1 MNKWRLSTAVSAMF
15 LCFMGAFTSAFAQE
29 VVVSGSVVD
38 DRGKAVAG
46 VGIKAKGVAAGGFSD
61 SKGLWRVRI
70 PNANGATLVFSYIGF
85 KPFELKATESKADIL
100 VKLQE
105 DVLKTSEIVV
115 TGVASSI
122 KKANSPT
129 SIGTISEKEL
139 LPAPAQTVDQAFA
152 AKFAGVSIRQNT
164 GAPGG
169 GNSITLRGATTLIGG
184 SQPLYIIDGVIVNNG
199 TFSGGQNT
207 VTAAGAGGAT
217 GGATQEQSANR
228 IADINPNDIEDVQ
241 VLKGPSAAAA
251 YGAKAASGVII
262 IKTKQGRAGKTNITV
277 NQQIGYNELQRKLG
291 LRRFNDTS
299 EVAAWNSDLVPVFR
313 AAQAAGNT
321 FIDHEQELYGQRGF
335 VNETDVNVRG
345 GSEST
350 QYSLG
355 GTFRSDQGIV
365 KNTGFERLAGRLN
378 VNQIFSDRFTARIGL
393 NYMRTRSDRGF
404 TGNSNGD
411 NVSIP
416 YIISVMPTFFD
427 ARPKNG
433 VYPDMLGLNPANPYE
448 VVDKIRNT
456 EYVNRTIISANV
468 NWDIVKTEEQS
479 LSFVFQGGA
488 DFIAQRNI
496 IADPLTTLHQRVKPF
511 PGLLG
516 VSDANN
522 INSNMFL
529 TLVHRLDAG
538 NGLNFTTQAGAQF
551 ENQQSNSIVNVANGV
566 TSTLDNVTGAALQQS
581 VQTIVN
587 RYDRG
592 FYAQEDIDISGKF
605 FITAS
610 IRGDQSSVNGDVNR
624 FFLFPKAAASV
635 QFANFDFW
643 EGLRGILP
651 QAKLRAAWGQAG
663 TPVNNA
669 AAKFN
674 LLSNL
679 NNNLGGLGAGLA
691 VNPRLGNPDIRPETA
706 TEFEVGIDA
715 TLGEGIATVELTYY
729 QKRVTDLI
737 LPRVLPTSSG
747 YANIFENA
755 ATMSNNGFEASVNIN
770 AVRTEGFSWTPRI
783 NFFTNVT
790 RIDSLSVPAYNSG
803 GFGVGY
809 GANRIQQGVSATAIF
824 GRSNLGRLSATDTV
838 NRAGVWNRTTPE
850 GDSNPLFQVGFANTL
865 KFGNLEF
872 YFLIDWRQGGS
883 VVNLTQALYVENGPD
898 AENNMWGDRAE
909 GKRITDI
916 ANTSVIDGGKTPY
929 IQDASFVKFRE
940 ASLNYTFTKD
950 ILAGGFLDALEF
962 IRLGVS
968 GRNLFMITPYKGY
981 DPEVSN
987 FGNIVSSAG
996 QDVAPFPSSR
1006 SLFVNLSFGF

>member
-1 MNKWRLSTAVSAMF
+1 MNKWRLSVALTTVF
-15 LCFMGAFTSAFAQE
+15 FCVVGAFATAFAQE
-29 VVVSGSVVD
+29 VIVSGSVLD

-46 VGIKAKGVAAGGFSD
+46 VSIKAKGVQAGGFSD

-70 PNANGATLVFSYIGF
+70 PNANGATLVFNYIGF
-85 KPFELKATESKADIL
+85 KPFELKATESKTDIV

-105 DVLKTSEIVV
+105 DILKTSEIVV

-207 VTAAGAGGAT
+207 VTGAAAGGAT

-277 NQQIGYNELQRKLG
+277 NQQVGFNELQRKLG
-291 LRRFNDTS
+291 LRRFNS
-299 EVAAWNSDLVPVFR
+299 REEVESWNAGTLPLWDEAVKN
-313 AAQAAGNT
+313 GNT

-335 VNETDVNVRG
+335 VNETDLNIRG

-355 GTFRSDQGIV
+355 GTFRSDQGIIR
-365 KNTGFERLAGRLN
+365 NTGFERLAGRLN
-378 VNQIFSDRFTARIGL
+378 VNQIFSDRLTARIGL

-416 YIISVMPTFFD
+416 YIISVTPTFFD

-433 VYPDMLGLNPANPYE
+433 VYPDMQGFNPANLYE
-448 VVDKIRNT
+448 VADRGRNT
-456 EYVNRTIISANV
+456 EYVNRTLLSANV

-496 IADPLTTLHQRVKPF
+496 IADPLNTLHQRVKPF

-529 TLVHRLDAG
+529 TLVHRFDAG
-538 NGLNFTTQAGAQF
+538 NGLNFTTQGGVQF

-581 VQTIVN
+581 IQTIVN

-592 FYAQEDIDISGKF
+592 FYLQEDVDISGKIF
-605 FITAS
+605 VTAS
-610 IRGDQSSVNGDVNR
+610 LRGDQSSVNGDPTK

-643 EGLRGILP
+643 ESMKGILP
-651 QAKLRAAWGQAG
+651 QAKLRIAWGQAG

-674 LLSNL
+674 LLNNL

-691 VNPRLGNPDIRPETA
+691 VNQRLGNSLIRPETA
-706 TEFEVGIDA
+706 SELEFGIDA
-715 TLGEGIATVELTYY
+715 TIGEGIATVELTYF
-729 QKRVTDLI
+729 QKYVTDLI
-737 LPRVLPTSSG
+737 LPRVIPASSG
-747 YANIFENA
+747 YLNVFENA
-755 ATMSNNGFEASVNIN
+755 AEMSNNGFEASVNIN
-770 AVRTEGFSWTPRI
+770 AVRTEGFSWTPRV

-790 RIDSLSVPAYNSG
+790 KIEKLTVPAYNSG
-803 GFGVGY
+803 GFGAGY
-809 GANRIQQGVSATAIF
+809 GANRIQQGLSATAIF
-824 GRSNLGRLSATDTV
+824 GRSNLGPRSATDTT
-838 NRAGVWNRTTPE
+838 RAGVYNGSKPE
-850 GDSNPLFQVGFANTL
+850 GDSNPLFQVGFANSM

-872 YFLIDWRQGGS
+872 YFLIDWRQGGQ
-883 VVNLTQALYVENGPD
+883 VVNLTQALYVENGD
-898 AENNMWGDRAE
+898 QDHNLWGDRAE
-909 GKRITDI
+909 AKRIFDGRYNTTV
-916 ANTSVIDGGKTPY
+916 ANGGTTTY

-940 ASLNYTFTKD
+940 ASLNYTFGKD
-950 ILAGGFLDALEF
+950 ILAGGVFDALEF
-962 IRLGVS
+962 IRVGVS

-987 FGNIVSSAG
+987 FGNIISSAG

-1006 SLFVNLSFGF
+1006 SYFVNLSFGF

>member
-1 MNKWRLSTAVSAMF
+1 MNKWRLSVALTTVF
-15 LCFMGAFTSAFAQE
+15 FCFVGAFATAFAQE
-29 VVVSGSVVD
+29 IIVSGSVLD

-46 VGIKAKGVAAGGFSD
+46 VSIKAKGITAGGFSD

-85 KPFELKATESKADIL
+85 KPFELKATESKSDI
-100 VKLQE
+100 VVRLQE

-217 GGATQEQSANR
+217 GGASQEQSANR

-262 IKTKQGRAGKTNITV
+262 IKTKQGRAGKTNVTI
-277 NQQIGYNELQRKLG
+277 NQQVGFNELQRKLG
-291 LRRFNDTS
+291 LRRFNNEQ
-299 EVAAWNSDLVPVFR
+299 EVADWNSDLVPVFK

-335 VNETDVNVRG
+335 INETDVNLRG
-345 GSEST
+345 GSEGT

-365 KNTGFERLAGRLN
+365 KNTGYERLAGRAN
-378 VNQIFSDRFTARIGL
+378 VNQIFSDRLTARIGL

-433 VYPDMLGLNPANPYE
+433 VYPDMLGLNPANAYE

-468 NWDIVKTEEQS
+468 NWDIVKTEEQT

-511 PGLLG
+511 PGLFG

-522 INSNMFL
+522 TNSNMFL

-566 TSTLDNVTGAALQQS
+566 TSPLDNVTGAALQQS
-581 VQTIVN
+581 VQSIVN

-592 FYAQEDIDISGKF
+592 FYVQEDVDIAGKVF
-605 FITAS
+605 LTAS
-610 IRGDQSSVNGDVNR
+610 LRGDQSSVNGDPTR
-624 FFLFPKAAASV
+624 FFLFPKAAGSV

-643 EGLRGILP
+643 EGLKGILP
-651 QAKLRAAWGQAG
+651 QAKLRIAYGQAG

-674 LLSNL
+674 LLNNL

-691 VNPRLGNPDIRPETA
+691 VNPRLGNPDIRPEIA
-706 TEFEVGIDA
+706 SEFEIGIDA
-715 TLGEGIATVELTYY
+715 TLGEGFATIELTHFRKYV
-729 QKRVTDLI
+729 RDLI
-737 LPRVLPTSSG
+737 LPRTLPASSG
-747 YANIFENA
+747 YTTVFENA
-755 ATMSNNGFEASVNIN
+755 AEMSNNGWEVSINLN
-770 AVRTEGFSWTPRI
+770 AVRTESFSWTPRV
-783 NFFTNVT
+783 NFYTNVT
-790 RIDSLSVPAYNSG
+790 KIEKLTVPPYNSG
-803 GFGVGY
+803 GFGAGY
-809 GANRIQQGVSATAIF
+809 GANRIQEGLSATAIF
-824 GRSNLGRLSATDTV
+824 GRSNLGPRTATDTT
-838 NRAGVWNRTTPE
+838 RAGVWNGSTPE

-883 VVNLTQALYVENGPD
+883 VVNVTQALYVENGPNGK
-898 AENNMWGDRAE
+898 NNLWGDRAE
-909 GKRITDI
+909 AERIQGISDKT
-916 ANTSVIDGGKTPY
+916 VREGGYTPY

-950 ILAGGFLDALEF
+950 MFAGGFFDAFEF
-962 IRLGVS
+962 IRIGVS

-987 FGNIVSSAG
+987 FGNIISSAG

-1006 SLFVNLSFGF
+1006 SYFFNIALGF